1 MPMQRLIHCSAGG
14 TKGGLRNRMWPGF
27 VASIGNVHP
36 WVRCLNRGARLKSTH
51 AFSIEF
57 GSRKTPRHPCSSRSS
72 AGLLLLLLD
81 RSLRNTR
88 ASLNRSQYQ

>member
-1 MPMQRLIHCSAGG
+1 MPMQRLIHCAAGG
-14 TKGGLRNRMWPGF
+14 TKGGLRNRMFAAKICGLNRDR
-27 VASIGNVHP
+27 NVHP
-36 WVRCLNRGARLKSTH
+36 WVRRLDRGARLKSKH

-81 RSLRNTR
+81 RSLRNTC
-88 ASLNRSQYQ
+88 AGL